1 MCKNKDARDIYTILA
16 FVFLSLTLLV
26 RAVTIIPIVIEG
38 EDFDNNSSYCE
49 RVVFSAT
56 PLLTFLIAAMINTY
70 RWYDIGVR
78 SLEQRS
84 LSLPLRVICQLVLW
98 YFVALLPTGYV
109 MYCVPGT
116 AELARVVFLYSAVF
130 SYTGMHVILIAV
142 NLYLIVFISLKFRR
156 RFPYLYNKV
165 KLQMYLFLSFIV
177 VLLTV
182 RVTETMVVFFLKEHN
197 IEIVSS
203 FELAALL
210 GVTEIIPC
218 VMVLISFVL
227 FTGKTD
233 GTLESL
239 DNNLVDS
246 NIQNSGRSFSQSLL
260 FGRNDIT
267 IFEEENAAAN
277 TESDKE

>member
-1 MCKNKDARDIYTILA
+1 MFA
-16 FVFLSLTLLV
+16 
-26 RAVTIIPIVIEG
+26 
-38 EDFDNNSSYCE
+38 
-49 RVVFSAT
+49 AT

-84 LSLPLRVICQLVLW
+84 LSLPLRVACQLVLW

-109 MYCVPGT
+109 LYCVNETPDR
-116 AELARVVFLYSAVF
+116 ARDVFLYSAVF
-130 SYTGMHVILIAV
+130 SYSGMHILLIAV

-156 RFPYLYNKV
+156 RFPYLYKKV

-177 VLLTV
+177 ILLTV
-182 RVTETMVVFFLKEHN
+182 RVTEMLVVFFLKNHN
-197 IEIVSS
+197 LQIVSS

-210 GVTEIIPC
+210 GITEIIPC
-218 VMVLISFVL
+218 IMVLISFVL

-239 DNNLVDS
+239 DTNLVDS

-260 FGRNDIT
+260 FGRNDTT
-267 IFEEENAAAN
+267 IMEEEENAAAN
-277 TESDKE
+277 PETDKE